1 MRFIP
6 GSDLFFFF
14 SYDVPFAISLVII
27 YLYII
32 IISEPLALNNLLRNS
47 FGFRTQIPRSEC

>member
-6 GSDLFFFF
+6 GSDLFF
-14 SYDVPFAISLVII
+14 SYDVPFEISLVII

-32 IISEPLALNNLLRNS
+32 IISEPLALNNLLRNRL
-47 FGFRTQIPRSEC
+47 GFRTQIPRSKC